1 MFLKMGFKYAVRG
14 LINMF
19 QSERNFK
26 VQIVLLVLTIVAAI
40 FFQISP
46 AEWCIILIFGAMMLA
61 VETLNSVIEKLCDFI
76 QPEQH
81 PKIKWIKDTS
91 ASAALI
97 VAFFAAIA
105 GAIIFVP
112 KFFSLFVA
120 L

>member
-1 MFLKMGFKYAVRG
+1 MGFKHAISG
-14 LINMF
+14 LLNMF
-19 QSERNFK
+19 RAERNFK
-26 VQIVLLVLTIVAAI
+26 VQFVLLILTLVAAI
-40 FFQISP
+40 LFELRRV
-46 AEWCIILIFGAMMLA
+46 EWCIILMFGAMMLA

-81 PKIKWIKDTS
+81 LKIKWIKDTS

-97 VAFFAAIA
+97 VACFAAIA

-112 KFFSLFVA
+112 KFFSLFSS